1 MAYDHII
8 EAVRGQSRLTPAQ
21 EVENYAAFSDLQK
34 NGVYLPELM
43 KKMQEFDDL
52 KKRFDEMDRSKPSV
66 DAELFAVMEQT
77 VRDDPGV
84 KEARR
89 RMSDEKTR
97 VINEICMRDEGFRK
111 VAEDY
116 RKAVNAAYL
125 SARER
130 DKAPNAP

>member
-34 NGVYLPELM
+34 QGVYLPELV

-52 KKRFDEMDRSKPSV
+52 KKRFDEMDSRPSV

-84 KEARR
+84 RDARR

-97 VINEICMRDEGFRK
+97 VINEICMRDEGFRR

-116 RKAVNAAYL
+116 RRAVNSAYL

>member
-21 EVENYAAFSDLQK
+21 EVENYATFSDLQK
-34 NGVYLPELM
+34 QGVYLPELV

-52 KKRFDEMDRSKPSV
+52 KKRFDEMDSRPSV

-84 KEARR
+84 RDARR

-97 VINEICMRDEGFRK
+97 VINEICMRDEGFRR

-116 RKAVNAAYL
+116 RRAVNSAYL

>member
-21 EVENYAAFSDLQK
+21 EVENYATFSDLQK
-34 NGVYLPELM
+34 QGVYLPELV

-52 KKRFDEMDRSKPSV
+52 KKRFDEMDSRPSV

-84 KEARR
+84 RDARR

-116 RKAVNAAYL
+116 RRAVNSAYL